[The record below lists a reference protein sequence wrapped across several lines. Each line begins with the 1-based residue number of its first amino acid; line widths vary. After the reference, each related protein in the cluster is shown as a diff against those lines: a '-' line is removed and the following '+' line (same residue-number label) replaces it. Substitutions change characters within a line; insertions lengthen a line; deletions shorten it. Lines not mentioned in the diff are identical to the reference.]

1 MIYACTIKENPG
13 GFGLYQ
19 RGEAA
24 PVSDRWGDYLRG
36 YEAWEEIA
44 SDEGAVTVERVP
56 KGELPWGCV
65 EGGDYGRIYRLNDGT
80 ATWYQGVCIGRAHG

>member
-1 MIYACTIKENPG
+1 MIYECTIKEKPE

-19 RGEAA
+19 RGEER
-24 PVSDRWGDYLRG
+24 PCDNGWGDNITTYK
-36 YEAWEEIA
+36 AWEEIA

-80 ATWYQGVCIGRAHG
+80 ATWYQGVRIGRAHG